1 MLQILINSFS
11 LLLLCYLQ
19 HPQLKDETLHHN
31 GCLLLAVLLVFQHS
45 IPLTLLVCSRRHST
59 TLILASWPKSFT
71 DKANREKLGY
81 WLLLTKKLVNKR
93 FITWSNQNARTR
105 RKRLPSA
112 VTYEANYS
120 SSASLTNSRGSRVAG
135 PKSRSGVNCLG
146 RWSNVALAGPKSRSR
161 VQCRGR
167 GKWFGVRGNW
177 VKTSDM
183 KKNIKGK
190 KIVFIHDTLR

>member
-112 VTYEANYS
+112 ETYEANYS
-120 SSASLTNSRGSRVAG
+120 SSASLTNSRGSRVQ
-135 PKSRSGVNCLG
+135 SRG
-146 RWSNVALAGPKSRSR
+146 RGSNVAVAGPMSRSR
-161 VQCRGR
+161 VQSHGR
-167 GKWFGVRGNW
+167 GSNVAAGENDLEFEVTEWKRVIW
-177 VKTSDM
+177 
-183 KKNIKGK
+183 KKYKGK
-190 KIVFIHDTLR
+190 KIVFMHDTLR

>member
-31 GCLLLAVLLVFQHS
+31 GCLLLAVLIVFQHS

-120 SSASLTNSRGSRVAG
+120 SSASLTNSRGSKVAVAG
-135 PKSRSGVNCLG
+135 QMSRSL
-146 RWSNVALAGPKSRSR
+146 

-167 GKWFGVRGNW
+167 GSKVTVAGPMSRQ
-177 VKTSDM
+177 
-183 KKNIKGK
+183 GK
-190 KIVFIHDTLR
+190 MIWSSR

>member
-1 MLQILINSFS
+1 MLQILINCFS

-19 HPQLKDETLHHN
+19 HPQLKDEALHHN
-31 GCLLLAVLLVFQHS
+31 GCLLLAVLLVFQRS

-120 SSASLTNSRGSRVAG
+120 SSASLTNSGVQSRGRGSNVAVAG
-135 PKSRSGVNCLG
+135 PM
-146 RWSNVALAGPKSRSR
+146 SRSR
-161 VQCRGR
+161 VQSHGR
-167 GKWFGVRGNW
+167 GSNVAAGENDLEFEVTEWKRVIW
-177 VKTSDM
+177 
-183 KKNIKGK
+183 KKYKGK
-190 KIVFIHDTLR
+190 KIVFMHDTLR